1 MEIPHSYIIHD
12 TRIAKDFQGI
22 TICGYKRKDVI
33 DAFQNSIINNKIEDA
48 IRWCVELHS
57 TGLNNQ
63 IWNSLKT
70 IYFKYIHIN
79 NPKLFFYLLKREK
92 DYLKI
97 ICDYPKKHEIFSRN
111 NQEIRNLYAELTSI
125 CSLTKKNNLFLQKSL
140 PIINNKS
147 FEKNE
152 IHKRIISKNIDK
164 ISDFIYNTTSNEEKL
179 ALNEIIN
186 NINYDTGTY
195 QNCVYWYLWL
205 EKLQN
210 IKKKNNNN
218 IIFNNLLTLKEQE
231 NKFFDHWIFILWN
244 IILNYENNLDKND
257 AIFLRKIYNLYIKNF
272 KLTDISGKKYYIL
285 IAFFIIFNKIKW
297 NTLLLQQEFLII
309 QANANINK
317 MYYNIINNLES
328 ELTCESK
335 NILYKNYNKLFYN
348 HNIKNNINNNINNI
362 NNNINI
368 QKIKNTNLDEEINK
382 VLFTNYPDYNKKDEE
397 INNYEI
403 IDDKK
408 LVSKNM
414 TLKDIKNQKEEL
426 KNKKIN
432 AFGDFVSYK
441 VEKHKN
447 ILDYYNENSNENSN
461 EIILKNINF
470 YKRK

>member
-1 MEIPHSYIIHD
+1 
-12 TRIAKDFQGI
+12 
-22 TICGYKRKDVI
+22 
-33 DAFQNSIINNKIEDA
+33 
-48 IRWCVELHS
+48 
-57 TGLNNQ
+57 
-63 IWNSLKT
+63 
-70 IYFKYIHIN
+70 
-79 NPKLFFYLLKREK
+79 
-92 DYLKI
+92 
-97 ICDYPKKHEIFSRN
+97 
-111 NQEIRNLYAELTSI
+111 
-125 CSLTKKNNLFLQKSL
+125 
-140 PIINNKS
+140 
-147 FEKNE
+147 
-152 IHKRIISKNIDK
+152 
-164 ISDFIYNTTSNEEKL
+164 
-179 ALNEIIN
+179 
-186 NINYDTGTY
+186 
-195 QNCVYWYLWL
+195 
-205 EKLQN
+205 
-210 IKKKNNNN
+210 
-218 IIFNNLLTLKEQE
+218 
-231 NKFFDHWIFILWN
+231 
-244 IILNYENNLDKND
+244 
-257 AIFLRKIYNLYIKNF
+257 
-272 KLTDISGKKYYIL
+272 
-285 IAFFIIFNKIKW
+285 
-297 NTLLLQQEFLII
+297 
-309 QANANINK
+309 